1 MLGRRRIIAAI
12 AAIAA
17 LALPAATAPDAA
29 ALAAWTVAIP
39 QQGAL
44 DITTPR
50 SDGQMVVVG

>member
-1 MLGRRRIIAAI
+1 MLGRRRIIVAI

-17 LALPAATAPDAA
+17 LALPAATDPGAA

-44 DITTPR
+44 FIATPR